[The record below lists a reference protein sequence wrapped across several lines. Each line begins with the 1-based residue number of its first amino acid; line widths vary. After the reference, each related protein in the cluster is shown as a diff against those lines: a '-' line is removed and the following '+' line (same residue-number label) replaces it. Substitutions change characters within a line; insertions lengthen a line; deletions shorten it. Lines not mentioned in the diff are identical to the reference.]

1 MAIEGELT
9 TERSG
14 GVQQARPGEVRIR
27 RALLSV
33 SDKRGLVELAR
44 GLRELDVEIVSTGGT
59 ARELSEAG
67 PEGRSIEGFTRF
79 PGVLDGR
86 RKTAH
91 SPPQSGLLGPSPCPR
106 QPQSALES

>member
-67 PEGRSIEGFTRF
+67 PEGRPIDDLTSF
-79 PGVLDGR
+79 PEIMDRR
-86 RKTAH
+86 RKTPH
-91 SPPQSGLLGPSPCPR
+91 PPPHARPP
-106 QPQSALES
+106 PPPHDPPPP